1 MSVFYIPLIFLKY
14 ALVHINIS
22 ININQCIFYY
32 FLFLI
37 MLITL
42 ANKVL
47 QNNILFSICNLEMLN
62 FYKTSTTLS
71 SFQESSDKM
80 LPDFYYSSDFP
91 ISFHLSA
98 ESTGC
103 NNLPSV
109 GHV

>member
-1 MSVFYIPLIFLKY
+1 M
-14 ALVHINIS
+14 
-22 ININQCIFYY
+22 Y
-32 FLFLI
+32 FLLFPFFDNVNHLS
-37 MLITL
+37 
-42 ANKVL
+42 NKVL